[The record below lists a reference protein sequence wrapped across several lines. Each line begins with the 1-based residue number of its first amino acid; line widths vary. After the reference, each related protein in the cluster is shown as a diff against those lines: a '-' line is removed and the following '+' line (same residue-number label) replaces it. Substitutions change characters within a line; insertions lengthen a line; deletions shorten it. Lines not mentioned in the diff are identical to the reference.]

1 MLRSTYFSFIIEW
14 KLLDHNIILINNAL
28 RNKLSK
34 QGKLRKYCETSKQVE
49 FYKNILFEKLAF
61 LSDTDFS
68 ERAKSL
74 ESKAVTVTL
83 HQCCHGRTKT

>member
-1 MLRSTYFSFIIEW
+1 MLKSIYFTFIIEW
-14 KLLDHNIILINNAL
+14 KLLDHNILINNAL

-34 QGKLRKYCETSKQVE
+34 QGKLRKHCETSKQVE
-49 FYKNILFEKLAF
+49 FYKNILSEKLAF

-68 ERAKSL
+68 ETAKSL

-83 HQCCHGRTKT
+83 HQCCHGGTKT